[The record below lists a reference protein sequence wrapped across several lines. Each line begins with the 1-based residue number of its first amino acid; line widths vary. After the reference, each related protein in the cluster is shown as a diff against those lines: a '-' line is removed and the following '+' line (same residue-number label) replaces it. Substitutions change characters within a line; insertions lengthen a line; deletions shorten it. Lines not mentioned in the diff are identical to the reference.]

1 MYVKTENGNVIAFPY
16 DLNRFRAEHKNVS
29 FPATIAEETLNSYGV
44 YKVQPTEF
52 PKDVNSKTHIVR
64 QVNPA
69 LIDGVWTQQ
78 YSVVQR
84 SVEEASLLIRA
95 HRNNLL
101 SECDW
106 TQVADAPVEKA
117 AWATYR
123 QALRDITSHVNFPYI
138 LESDFPTPP
147 A

>member
-1 MYVKTENGNVIAFPY
+1 MYVKIENGAVASYPY
-16 DLNRFRAEHKNVS
+16 DLNRFKAEHSNIS
-29 FPATIAEETLNSYGV
+29 FPNIISEETLNSYGV
-44 YKVQPTEF
+44 YSVQSIAFPTN
-52 PKDVNSKTHIVR
+52 VNSKTHIVKR
-64 QVNPA
+64 ANPI

-84 SVEEASLLIRA
+84 SIEEASHLIRT

-101 SECDW
+101 TECDW
-106 TQVADAPVEKA
+106 TQVADAPVDKT

-123 QALRDITSHVNFPYI
+123 QALRDITSHSDFPYI
-138 LESDFPTPP
+138 QESDFPTPP